1 MSWTLSNKYIYEIYK
16 GREMHRYYTQADTL
30 LSICYCWRS
39 TFMTKIDMKIYFRC
53 TLIRSPQCRFWCMA
67 GALYECAPNFSYP
80 AFPLQNMKNLSS
92 NLIFAFLAQVH
103 RSTRGR
109 GSVTS
114 PSQSSLLMCSFLLRS
129 PLNVLFLKEVH
140 KNVHEN
146 QQAKSGA
153 S

>member
-30 LSICYCWRS
+30 LSICYCCRS
-39 TFMTKIDMKIYFRC
+39 TFMTKIDMKIYFSY
-53 TLIRSPQCRFWCMA
+53 TLIRSPRCYFWCMA
-67 GALYECAPNFSYP
+67 SALYECAPNFSYP

-92 NLIFAFLAQVH
+92 NLILAQVH

-129 PLNVLFLKEVH
+129 PLNVLFLKEVP